1 MTATLTA
8 LEEALRRAGVT
19 DARTDPLT
27 LGMYATDASLYRVP
41 PRAVVSP
48 RDVGEIEAT
57 LAVARELGIPITAR
71 GAGTSCAGNA
81 VGPGIVI
88 DTARYMGRVLEVDPD
103 SRTALFAF
111 VLLLRMRTALSRRK
125 TQGRPPRAPST
136 AVLEPA
142 A

>member
-71 GAGTSCAGNA
+71 GAGTS
-81 VGPGIVI
+81 
-88 DTARYMGRVLEVDPD
+88 
-103 SRTALFAF
+103 
-111 VLLLRMRTALSRRK
+111 
-125 TQGRPPRAPST
+125 
-136 AVLEPA
+136 
-142 A
+142 